1 MFRASF
7 NRHGGGAF
15 CGTTQRL
22 FSMGARSVN
31 IFGKEVSKK
40 SCNRAR
46 DSATTHGFID
56 PCFFLSSSI
65 NGCTILAASS
75 SGIMTQ
81 AQAAR
86 ATSLSAIEEVDMQ
99 FLSGLEAQLAG
110 LRTSSTMWAPAGTCG
125 IVIPLSRCSSSY
137 LCEELIIRQT

>member
-31 IFGKEVSKK
+31 LFGKEVSKK

-65 NGCTILAASS
+65 STSAIAAMSALSSPAAAGSSAVGEQQASLLAAG
-75 SGIMTQ
+75 GITGL
-81 AQAAR
+81 AA
-86 ATSLSAIEEVDMQ
+86 
-99 FLSGLEAQLAG
+99 LEASIATG
-110 LRTSSTMWAPAGTCG
+110 AIFSN
-125 IVIPLSRCSSSY
+125 PLSCRVV
-137 LCEELIIRQT
+137 LRMAITGEGGLLKHGAT